1 MRHQKIIH
9 LILGR
14 ADPNSLNG
22 VNVVVHNIATVQQKQ
37 GCDVEVWGITK
48 NINLADHEL
57 IYPLYLFKS
66 MSFRFSKNNK
76 LIDRL
81 KIIPKNTIFH
91 FHSVFIPEFYVFSR
105 SLKRYGF
112 KWVISPHGG
121 YGLVGHRKNAFLKFI
136 YKKLFENTF
145 IKEASAIH
153 AIAASDI
160 EPFDIKIR
168 KTKIFLAPNA
178 VRLNQNFKTKP
189 MSQKS

>member
-57 IYPLYLFKS
+57 IYPLYLFKP

-76 LIDRL
+76 LID
-81 KIIPKNTIFH
+81 KILENEKKGIWLEKLIEIWSIQLNGIDYEVHVDATK
-91 FHSVFIPEFYVFSR
+91 E
-105 SLKRYGF
+105 
-112 KWVISPHGG
+112 
-121 YGLVGHRKNAFLKFI
+121 RK
-136 YKKLFENTF
+136 
-145 IKEASAIH
+145 
-153 AIAASDI
+153 I
-160 EPFDIKIR
+160 EQR
-168 KTKIFLAPNA
+168 
-178 VRLNQNFKTKP
+178 
-189 MSQKS
+189 